1 MKEEVRFGCM
11 DKGISITDDYDEVIE
26 VITTPGI
33 NPITFQRRVQC
44 LMISGLS
51 QEQAEHIASTEP
63 MKLELFYDI
72 GRGIFAVDAEAVGNT
87 SLYNPYTA
95 EEIPDET
102 T

>member
-1 MKEEVRFGCM
+1 MKEESRFGCM
-11 DKGISITDDYDEVIE
+11 DKGIAITDDYDEVIE
-26 VITTPGI
+26 VITTPAI
-33 NPITFQRRVQC
+33 NPITFQRRVRC

-51 QEQAEHIASTEP
+51 KEQAEHIASTEP

-72 GRGIFAVDAEAVGNT
+72 GRGIFAIDAEAVGNT
-87 SLYNPYTA
+87 PLYNPYTA

>member
-1 MKEEVRFGCM
+1 MKEEARFGCM
-11 DKGISITDDYDEVIE
+11 DKGIAITDDYGEMIE
-26 VITTPGI
+26 VVTTPGI
-33 NPITFQRRVQC
+33 NPITFQRRVRC

-72 GRGIFAVDAEAVGNT
+72 GRGIFAIDAEAVGNT
-87 SLYNPYTA
+87 LLYNPYTA

>member
-1 MKEEVRFGCM
+1 M
-11 DKGISITDDYDEVIE
+11 DKDIAITDDYGEMIE
-26 VITTPGI
+26 VVTTSGI
-33 NPITFQRRVQC
+33 NPITFQRRVWC

-72 GRGIFAVDAEAVGNT
+72 GRGIFAIDAEAVGNT
-87 SLYNPYTA
+87 LLYNPYTA